1 MKFSKQY
8 SFMKGKNMV
17 QFMQI
22 ITANASAFLLLLI
35 LKTQMNTQTKH
46 SPLLDI
52 KIFSM
57 MINLTMFQ
65 CVFDT
70 LVFWIDGRMFP
81 MSRELNYIGNVIY
94 YILNMSISY
103 LWPLFTEYKMN
114 QNTAKLKK
122 LAVALGIPLVLFAVL
137 VASTPFTDFIFTITP
152 DNLYARTSW
161 RFFIPTFLITFYTL
175 YGTFRIH
182 MHRKNTGKYMLFPAI
197 VFVSPLLLAIIVQ
210 TLSYGVSLIFIGIAI
225 GLTGVYFS
233 TLSES
238 TYIDQL
244 CEVYNR
250 RYYNVYI
257 STLCNSK
264 NSGIITGALIDMDD
278 FKLINDRFGHDI
290 GDEALIQFAS
300 ILKKHMQKVGVV
312 VRYGGDEFILLAKC
326 SVAEMDAAIDAIE
339 KEIRD
344 TNASGRNRFHMA
356 FSYGITEITQGSC
369 PEDFLRTSDKRM
381 YAMKNERKA
390 GR

>member
-1 MKFSKQY
+1 
-8 SFMKGKNMV
+8 MV

-35 LKTQMNTQTKH
+35 LKIQMNAQNKN

-52 KIFSM
+52 KIFTM

-70 LVFWIDGRMFP
+70 LVFWIDGRIFP
-81 MSRELNYIGNVIY
+81 LARELNYIGNVIY

-114 QNTAKLKK
+114 HNTIKLKK
-122 LAVALGIPLVLFAVL
+122 MAFILGIPLVLL
-137 VASTPFTDFIFTITP
+137 SLLTASTPFTDFIFTITP
-152 DNLYARTSW
+152 DNHYARTSW
-161 RFFIPTFLITFYTL
+161 HFFIPTVLISFYTL
-175 YGTFRIH
+175 YGTFRVH
-182 MHRKNTGKYMLFPAI
+182 MHRKSKGKYMLFPAI
-197 VFVSPLLLAIIVQ
+197 IFVSPLLLAMIVQ
-210 TLSYGVSLIFIGIAI
+210 SLNYGISLIFIGIAI

-264 NSGIITGALIDMDD
+264 NNGIVTGALIDMDD

-300 ILKKHMQKVGVV
+300 ILKKHMQKIGVV

-326 SVAEMDAAIDAIE
+326 SVAEMSAAIDAIE

-344 TNASGRNRFHMA
+344 INASGRNKFHMA

-369 PEDFLRTSDKRM
+369 PEDFLRMSDKRM
-381 YAMKNERKA
+381 YDMKNERKA
-390 GR
+390 IR

>member
-1 MKFSKQY
+1 
-8 SFMKGKNMV
+8 
-17 QFMQI
+17 
-22 ITANASAFLLLLI
+22 
-35 LKTQMNTQTKH
+35 
-46 SPLLDI
+46 
-52 KIFSM
+52 
-57 MINLTMFQ
+57 
-65 CVFDT
+65 
-70 LVFWIDGRMFP
+70 
-81 MSRELNYIGNVIY
+81 
-94 YILNMSISY
+94 
-103 LWPLFTEYKMN
+103 
-114 QNTAKLKK
+114 
-122 LAVALGIPLVLFAVL
+122 
-137 VASTPFTDFIFTITP
+137 
-152 DNLYARTSW
+152 
-161 RFFIPTFLITFYTL
+161 
-175 YGTFRIH
+175 
-182 MHRKNTGKYMLFPAI
+182 MLFPAI
-197 VFVSPLLLAIIVQ
+197 IFVSPLLLAMIVQ
-210 TLSYGVSLIFIGIAI
+210 SLNYGISLIFIGIAI

-264 NSGIITGALIDMDD
+264 NNGIVTGALIDMDD

-300 ILKKHMQKVGVV
+300 ILKKHMQKIGVV

-326 SVAEMDAAIDAIE
+326 SVAEMGAAIDAIE

-344 TNASGRNRFHMA
+344 INASGRNKFHMA

-381 YAMKNERKA
+381 YDMKNERKA
-390 GR
+390 IR